1 MIGSKDSYA
10 LVTGAS
16 SGMGYEYAKLF
27 AKDGKNIVVVA
38 RSGDKL
44 EGLKRDVEKD
54 HGTKVMVLV
63 KDLSDPKA
71 PQEVF
76 SELEKAGINI
86 DVLVNNAG
94 FDVYGKFQ
102 DTDWRKEAEMLQVN
116 IIALTQLTK
125 LFLKKML
132 EKKSGKIM
140 NISSMVGLVPAP
152 WSSVYGGTKHY
163 VLGFSNAI
171 AHELKGT
178 GVSVTCF
185 CPGNT
190 KTAFWERGGARDAKG
205 NRRGTLAM
213 DAASAARFGYRALK
227 KRRTTAVAGPVYS
240 LMMFGIRF
248 MPRRLACYVMD
259 SSMQPEDRKRLE
271 ALGSTGNGR
280 KAQTGKPN

>member
-1 MIGSKDSYA
+1 MIGSKDGFA
-10 LVTGAS
+10 LITGAS

-27 AKDGKNIVVVA
+27 ARDGKNVVVLA
-38 RSGDKL
+38 RSRDKL
-44 EGLKRDVEKD
+44 EGLKRDLEKE

-71 PQEVF
+71 PQDVF
-76 SELEKAGINI
+76 SELEKAGINV

-94 FDVYGKFQ
+94 YNVYGKFQ
-102 DTDWRKEAEMLQVN
+102 DTDWQREADMVQVN
-116 IIALTQLTK
+116 VLALTLLTK

-132 EKKSGKIM
+132 EKKAGKIL
-140 NISSMVGLVPAP
+140 NISSTVGYMPSP

-190 KTAFWERGGARDAKG
+190 KTLFFERAGAEGCKADK
-205 NRRGTLAM
+205 RGIMQM
-213 DAASAARFGYRALK
+213 DAATAARHAYRALQK
-227 KRRTTAVAGPVYS
+227 GKTTATAGLLMS
-240 LMMFGIRF
+240 LGMFAVRL
-248 MPRRLACYVMD
+248 MPRNLVCSFT
-259 SSMQPEDRKRLE
+259 SSAMEPE
-271 ALGSTGNGR
+271 TG
-280 KAQTGKPN
+280 